1 MKNQRVGFVNSKSL
15 IASCVATALALSAC
29 GEDSTKPSADT
40 VSDSVGDVLL
50 PADTSGTTSD
60 VTGSDT
66 VGDNSKQQ
74 LILSVPKSEEWLI
87 AGLEAEVHVVRTE
100 GDVAHVYAKNRKD
113 LSRVMGF
120 VMARHRYFQLELT
133 RRLGLGEISA
143 LLGDA
148 ALTQDM
154 ESRWSG
160 STYVADSVL
169 DRLTPAEQ
177 ELFDAFAAGI
187 NDYIAQVIAGKLPQ
201 PSEIAI
207 AKGLLGG
214 DLASLLKPWTRRSV
228 AGASAAIIYN
238 LGYERDDVGRTGE
251 FAKLETLF
259 SGKPLEQLR
268 KAGALADIAYLVAPI
283 DPVSSAAGL
292 GLDYKGKPVSATE
305 PGKVPAGQM
314 PNWMTKLPKELLER
328 HRVRD
333 LRWQAISGHDRQ
345 NGFGSNAW
353 AVSNAGTGGPGLL
366 AGDGHLPLSVPSLF
380 YQMGLDTRVFG
391 GGKEHQKGL
400 MIPGLPLM
408 AVGTNGKVGW
418 SQTQLGGD
426 ITDWYRDVLV
436 LGADGK
442 PMATKFSEGG
452 KLVDKPL
459 KVVEESFEIANVP
472 VLGSKGRTEKWQR
485 WVTWDGRWLSDIEG
499 EEVDPAKYT
508 PAAGEAVV
516 AVGGGWVVPKD
527 TNKDGEITAIS
538 FDFTGLDKPAMLTAV
553 DGFGHSDD
561 VWQLRDH
568 TRKLIAYS
576 QNIVAADSQGNALYT
591 AYQAV
596 PCRKHLPRNP
606 DGTWKPG
613 ANPKQLI
620 DGTLYTGFTIP
631 TKADGSVD
639 ESQGNDPTKCVV
651 PFDASPQS
659 VNPGQGYVL
668 TGNNDPGNLSTDNN
682 LFNDAWYIG
691 GPWANGYRAG
701 TIDRELA
708 KVAAG
713 GKASSEDMMK
723 IQANHESRLGQRWV
737 PALAESL
744 QAAKVASMKMGL
756 LSPEEQRLVDLY
768 NSITPTVRDE
778 ALQRLETWH
787 KAGAPAES
795 GVATFYHTPAAGETE
810 HAIATSIFNA
820 WMARFVAL
828 SVDDEGMGMWEPWG
842 ADARTRALV
851 AMWEGRGPN
860 NPKKLAAWNP
870 ATQESAFWDILG
882 TEPIETS
889 REVAL
894 RAFKEGLD
902 NLAGPSGFG
911 SADPKNWL
919 WGLRHGVSFESILAK
934 FFSGSA
940 QFSALAAPFSITP
953 DKLPLA
959 ESMPKGDPRADLGF
973 FPRAGD
979 GFAVDAAGGIN
990 ASVYG
995 SGPVFRMVISM
1006 GKDKTTGYNVIPGG
1020 QSALTDSANF
1030 ADQAKLW
1037 LGNQAWPLR
1046 FEVEDVVAGASKRE
1060 VFLPAK

>member
-1 MKNQRVGFVNSKSL
+1 M
-15 IASCVATALALSAC
+15 A
-29 GEDSTKPSADT
+29 
-40 VSDSVGDVLL
+40 GDV
-50 PADTSGTTSD
+50 SQ
-60 VTGSDT
+60 
-66 VGDNSKQQ
+66 DNAKQK
-74 LILSVPKSEEWLI
+74 LILSIPKSEEWLI
-87 AGLEAEVHVVRTE
+87 TGLQDEVQVLRTE
-100 GDVAHVYAKNRKD
+100 GDVAHIYAKNRKD

-120 VMARHRYFQLELT
+120 VVARHRYFQLELT
-133 RRLGLGEISA
+133 RRFGLGEISA

-148 ALTQDM
+148 ALSQDM
-154 ESRWSG
+154 DARWSG
-160 STYVADSVL
+160 SAFVATSVL
-169 DRLTPAEQ
+169 ERLTPAEQ

-187 NDYIAQVIAGKLPQ
+187 NDYIAQVVAGKLPP
-201 PSEIAI
+201 PSELAV

-214 DLASLLKPWTRRSV
+214 DLAKLLKPWDRRSV

-259 SGKPLEQLR
+259 KGKPLEALR
-268 KAGALADIAYLVAPI
+268 KAGALADVAYLVAPI
-283 DPVSSAAGL
+283 DPVSSATGL
-292 GLDYKGKPVSATE
+292 GLDLKDKAVTATE
-305 PGKVPAGQM
+305 PGKVPSGQL
-314 PNWMTKLPKELLER
+314 PGWMKRLPAELLQR
-328 HRVRD
+328 HLARD
-333 LRWQAISGHDRQ
+333 RQWQARSGHDRA

-353 AVSNAGTGGPGLL
+353 AVSQVGTGGPGLL

-391 GGKEHQKGL
+391 GGQEHQKGL

-408 AVGTNGKVGW
+408 AVGTNGKVAW

-436 LGADGK
+436 LDSDGK
-442 PMATKFSEGG
+442 PKATRFVEGG

-459 KVVEESFEIANVP
+459 QVTVETFEIADVP

-485 WVTWDGRWLSDIEG
+485 WVTWDGRWISDIEG
-499 EEVDPAKYT
+499 KEVDPAKYT
-508 PAAGEAVV
+508 PAPGEAVV
-516 AVGGGWVVPKD
+516 AVGGSWVVPQD
-527 TNKDGEITAIS
+527 TNGDKEITAIS
-538 FDFTGLDKPAMLTAV
+538 FDFTGLDRPALLTAV

-568 TRKLIAYS
+568 TRKLMAYS
-576 QNIVAADSQGNALYT
+576 QNIVAADAQGNVLYT
-591 AYQAV
+591 SYQAV

-631 TKADGSVD
+631 TTADGSID
-639 ESQGNDPTKCVV
+639 ESKGNDPSKCVV
-651 PFDASPQS
+651 PFDATPQR
-659 VNPGQGYVL
+659 VNPLQGYVL

-682 LFNDAWYIG
+682 LFNDAWYLG

-708 KVAAG
+708 KVAAP
-713 GKASSEDMMK
+713 GKASAEDMVA

-737 PALAESL
+737 PALVEAL
-744 QAAKVASMKMGL
+744 QAAKVASTKAGM
-756 LSPEEQRLVDLY
+756 LSAEEQRLVDLY
-768 NSITPTVRDE
+768 ASITPSVRED
-778 ALQRLETWH
+778 ALQRLQTWH

-795 GVATFYHTPAAGETE
+795 GVATFYHTPAAGESE

-851 AMWEGRGPN
+851 AMWDGRGPG

-870 ATQESAFWDILG
+870 ETQESAFWDILG

-902 NLAGPSGFG
+902 QLAGPSGFA
-911 SADPKNWL
+911 SSDPSKWL
-919 WGLRHGVSFESILAK
+919 WGMRHGVRFDSILAK
-934 FFSGSA
+934 FFSGSD

-953 DKLPLA
+953 DKLPLV
-959 ESMPKGDPRADLGF
+959 EPMPKGDPRGDLTF

-990 ASVYG
+990 ASTYG
-995 SGPVFRMVISM
+995 SGPVFRMVIALS
-1006 GKDKTTGYNVIPGG
+1006 KDKTTGYNVIPGG
-1020 QSALTDSANF
+1020 QSALTDDPSF

-1037 LGNQAWPLR
+1037 LGNKAWPLR
-1046 FEVEDVVAGASKRE
+1046 FEVEDVVAGATRRE
-1060 VFLPAK
+1060 VMLPAK